1 MSFRTTLIL
10 AAAVACWT
18 VPAVHAADDAAEV
31 GDEAPD
37 FTLPNATGDEIK
49 LSELRGEQSVL
60 LAFYPRDFT
69 PG

>member
-1 MSFRTTLIL
+1 MRLATALIVAL
-10 AAAVACWT
+10 AAGVAT
-18 VPAVHAADDAAEV
+18 PPARAEEPLSV

-37 FTLPNATGDEIK
+37 FTLRNAAGEDVT
-49 LSELRGEQSVL
+49 LSASRGKEHVL